1 MADSVDRRAFFTQG
15 FRKVLGKAVDAVSAK
30 MGGGIHIRPPGALPE
45 AAFLA
50 ACTRCGACEPACPVR
65 AIRALPTSAGLAAG
79 TPALQVA
86 SQACVMCSDMPCA
99 VACPT
104 AALEV
109 PFDLWRSVKMSL
121 ISIDTELCIAHRD
134 VECGV
139 CVRVCPV
146 GEDALRLDAKGRPVV
161 GAACTGCGTCING
174 CVTSPSSI
182 TARPLES
189 MR

>member
-1 MADSVDRRAFFTQG
+1 MAEPVDRRAFFSLG
-15 FRKVLGKAVDAVSAK
+15 FRKVLGKAVDVVSAK
-30 MGGGIHIRPPGALPE
+30 VGGGEHIRPPGALPE

-65 AIRALPTSAGLAAG
+65 AIRPLAASAGLAAG

-86 SQACVMCSDMPCA
+86 TQACVMCVDMPCA
-99 VACPT
+99 AACPT
-104 AALEV
+104 SALEV
-109 PFDLWRSVKMSL
+109 PAELWRGVKLSR
-121 ISIDTELCIAHRD
+121 IAIDANQCIAFRD

-139 CVRVCPV
+139 CVRVCPA
-146 GEDALRLDAKGRPVV
+146 GEEALRLDANGRPVI
-161 GAACTGCGTCING
+161 GPACTGCGACING

-182 TARPLES
+182 TARPLEM

>member
-1 MADSVDRRAFFTQG
+1 MAEPVDRRAFFSQG
-15 FRKVLGKAVDAVSAK
+15 FRKVLGRAVDVVSARV
-30 MGGGIHIRPPGALPE
+30 GGGQYIRPPGALPE

-50 ACTRCGACEPACPVR
+50 ACTRCGACEPVCPVH
-65 AIRALPTSAGLAAG
+65 AIRALPPSAGLAAG
-79 TPALQVA
+79 TPALQVM
-86 SQACVMCSDMPCA
+86 SQACVMCTEMPCA

-109 PFDLWRSVKMSL
+109 PADGWRSVKLSL
-121 ISIDTELCIAHRD
+121 VSIDANQCIAFRD

-139 CVRVCPV
+139 CVRVCPA
-146 GEDALRLDAKGRPVV
+146 GEEALRLDAPGRPVV
-161 GAACTGCGTCING
+161 GPACTGCGACING

-182 TARPLES
+182 TARPSEA

>member
-1 MADSVDRRAFFTQG
+1 MAESVDRRAFFSQG
-15 FRKVLGKAVDAVSAK
+15 FRKVLGRAVDVVSAK
-30 MGGGIHIRPPGALPE
+30 VGGGVHIRPPGALPE

-79 TPALQVA
+79 TPALQVT
-86 SQACVMCSDMPCA
+86 SQACVMCTDMPCA

-109 PFDLWRSVKMSL
+109 PADLWGSVKMSQ
-121 ISIDTELCIAHRD
+121 IRIDAAQCIAHRD

-139 CVRVCPV
+139 CARVCPA
-146 GEDALRLDAKGRPVV
+146 GEEALRLDANGRPVV
-161 GAACTGCGTCING
+161 GAACTGCGACING

-182 TARPLES
+182 TARPWEN
-189 MR
+189 R